1 MKLAGIVAIFVGFLI
16 AVASLGMTPS
26 MAGRLVMVLAGIAVS
41 LVGLFGVLN
50 RAYLKDAIWKK

>member
-16 AVASLGMTPS
+16 AVASLGMTAS
-26 MAGRLVMVLAGIAVS
+26 MAGRFVMVLAGIAVS